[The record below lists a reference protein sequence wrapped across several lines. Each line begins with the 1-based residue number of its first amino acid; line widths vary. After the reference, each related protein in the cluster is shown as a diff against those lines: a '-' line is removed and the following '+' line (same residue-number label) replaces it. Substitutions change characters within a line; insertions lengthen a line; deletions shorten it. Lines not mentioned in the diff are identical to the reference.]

1 MIYPNINAERSRHG
15 LTLEAF
21 ANALGVNRKTI
32 YNWMVRGDN
41 RKTIYNWMVRGDIP
55 QSALE
60 KMADL
65 FGCTIDYLLDNKH
78 PTLH

>member
-1 MIYPNINAERSRHG
+1 MPVYPNINAERSRHG

-32 YNWMVRGDN
+32 YNWMA
-41 RKTIYNWMVRGDIP
+41 RGDIP

-78 PTLH
+78 PTQH

>member
-32 YNWMVRGDN
+32 YNWMVPRGHSPERTGEDG
-41 RKTIYNWMVRGDIP
+41 RP
-55 QSALE
+55 
-60 KMADL
+60 

-78 PTLH
+78 PTQH